1 MPNLDD
7 TMQNS
12 QLLERIA
19 DLERELISTK
29 LQLACAMSS
38 IDSLEHQLAIKSS
51 ALLKATTS
59 DNTNTDALPPPRAAT
74 MVVPT
79 ANPFLSSKTC
89 GDEMDSSRRPR
100 KAMRMLNPGSCSS
113 ALNLFT
119 EIKGP
124 PRRLSTADGDSR
136 DGGHALC
143 LNRGT
148 AGRLNKNSCESGL
161 NLFENLLDKELPSL
175 LTPSMLSLSS
185 SVNIKKRS
193 SHDIALL
200 LGNRRPMSSSSL
212 NGRCTVGSRTNV
224 RGGSR
229 SNVRLGHSYQGN
241 SKMNAE
247 WGEFK

>member
-1 MPNLDD
+1 ME
-7 TMQNS
+7 NS

-38 IDSLEHQLAIKSS
+38 MDSLEHQLAITTS
-51 ALLKATTS
+51 ALLKAKTS
-59 DNTNTDALPPPRAAT
+59 DNSNTDAPPPPLAAT
-74 MVVPT
+74 KVVPT
-79 ANPFLSSKTC
+79 ANPFSSSETG
-89 GDEMDSSRRPR
+89 GDDMDSSRRPR
-100 KAMRMLNPGSCSS
+100 KAMRMLNPGSCAS
-113 ALNLFT
+113 ALNLFS
-119 EIKGP
+119 EIKDP

-136 DGGHALC
+136 DGGHALR
-143 LNRGT
+143 LSRGT
-148 AGRLNKNSCESGL
+148 AGRPNENSRASGL

-185 SVNIKKRS
+185 SAHIKKRS

-200 LGNRRPMSSSSL
+200 LGNRRPLSSSSL
-212 NGRCTVGSRTNV
+212 NGRRTVGSRTNV

-229 SNVRLGHSYQGN
+229 TNVRLGHSYQEN